1 MTEMFERLRSKKAS
15 WGMGG
20 FLVFV
25 CFLLFL
31 ANARAQRESA
41 EPTDFVIR
49 TRTDVVNVVAVVR
62 DRKGGLI
69 GDLERTDFEIYEDG
83 VRREVGFFSREVDTP
98 LTIGLLIDTSGSV
111 AHVLGSEKE
120 HAKAFFRRVLRPID
134 LAFVMSFDSEVFL
147 LRNITSDVERLMAG
161 IDSAALDPQVAVAVA
176 STRGGRRGGGFPG
189 PPTPP
194 TFPTGNSGG
203 THFYDALYLAATEQ
217 LAQEVGRRVL
227 IVLSDGDDQ
236 GSRKTLEEAIES
248 VQKSDTVMYG
258 LPFGGRFTSG
268 KGRSVLGRLSRQTG
282 GRVISVRRAAKMGEA
297 FEQIS
302 QELRTQYSLGFYPN
316 KENKKPGFRKIE
328 VRIPGQKYKIQA
340 RRGYFPAVDN

>member
-1 MTEMFERLRSKKAS
+1 MFESFRAKRAS
-15 WGMGG
+15 WGVGG
-20 FLVFV
+20 FLVLV

-31 ANARAQRESA
+31 ANARAQREPA
-41 EPTDFVIR
+41 ESTDFVIR

-69 GDLERTDFEIYEDG
+69 ADLERTDFEIYEEG
-83 VRREVGFFSREVDTP
+83 VPREVRFFSREVDTP

-134 LAFVMSFDSEVFL
+134 LAFVMSFDSEVVL

-176 STRGGRRGGGFPG
+176 SRRGRRRGGGFPG
-189 PPTPP
+189 SPTPP
-194 TFPTGNSGG
+194 TFPTGSPAG
-203 THFYDALYLAATEQ
+203 TLFYDALHLAATEQ
-217 LAQEVGRRVL
+217 LAQEVGRRVIIL
-227 IVLSDGDDQ
+227 LSDGDDQ
-236 GSRKTLEEAIES
+236 GSRKRIEEAIES
-248 VQKSDTVMYG
+248 VQKSDTVIYG
-258 LPFGGRFTSG
+258 ISFGGRFGS
-268 KGRSVLGRLSRQTG
+268 GRSVLGRISRETG
-282 GRVISVRRAAKMGEA
+282 GRVISVRKAAKMGEA

-316 KENKKPGFRKIE
+316 KENKKPGFRKIK

-340 RRGYFPAVDN
+340 RRGYFPAVDD